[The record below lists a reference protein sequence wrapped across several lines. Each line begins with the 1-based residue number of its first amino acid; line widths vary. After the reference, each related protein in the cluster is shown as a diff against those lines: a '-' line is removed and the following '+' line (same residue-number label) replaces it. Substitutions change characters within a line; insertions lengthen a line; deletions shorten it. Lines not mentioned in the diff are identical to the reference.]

1 MDAAPGGQ
9 MASRASHPAVRFLPM
24 RAHPALAGTGLMLA
38 AALVGCALAGCAQSA
53 PIATPPAS
61 STPSASPTPS
71 PEAAPTVFTQ
81 PRLCAEALPAELITE
96 LEVERGLVLLGGPEG
111 RYGLEYSL
119 DPTPEERA
127 GGITCIWGFGD
138 TEVSS
143 VTVSIAPITAESRA
157 PIVAQLVYQGLN
169 ETVVGD
175 ANVFWQEGDTEEQ
188 PAIVNV
194 VRAESWI
201 SVIQTIG
208 GRAAYD
214 EAVDIANDVHETVYR

>member
-1 MDAAPGGQ
+1 MAMDAAPGGQ

-24 RAHPALAGTGLMLA
+24 RAHALLPAIGLVLA
-38 AALVGCALAGCAQSA
+38 AALTGCAQSA
-53 PIATPPAS
+53 PIATPQAS
-61 STPSASPTPS
+61 STPSASPTPT
-71 PEAAPTVFTQ
+71 PEAAPTVFRQ
-81 PRLCAEALPAELITE
+81 PALCAEALPAELIAD
-96 LEVERGLVLLGGPEG
+96 LEVDRGLVLLGGPEG
-111 RYGLEYSL
+111 RYGLDYSL

-138 TEVSS
+138 TEMSS
-143 VTVSIAPITAESRA
+143 VTVSVAPITAESRA

-169 ETVVGD
+169 ESVAGD
-175 ANVFWQEGDTEEQ
+175 ANVYWQEGDTEEQ

-194 VRAESWI
+194 VRPESWI

-214 EAVDIANDVHETVYR
+214 EAVEIANDAHETVYR

>member
-1 MDAAPGGQ
+1 MAMDAAPGGQ

-24 RAHPALAGTGLMLA
+24 RAHALLPAIGLVLA
-38 AALVGCALAGCAQSA
+38 AALAGCAQSA
-53 PIATPPAS
+53 PIATPQAS
-61 STPSASPTPS
+61 STPSASPTPT
-71 PEAAPTVFTQ
+71 PKAAPTVFRQ
-81 PRLCAEALPAELITE
+81 PALCAEALPAELIAD
-96 LEVERGLVLLGGPEG
+96 LEVDRGLVLLGGPEG
-111 RYGLEYSL
+111 RYGLDYSL

-143 VTVSIAPITAESRA
+143 VTVSVAPITAESRA

-169 ETVVGD
+169 ESVAGD
-175 ANVFWQEGDTEEQ
+175 ANVYWQEGDTEEQ

-194 VRAESWI
+194 VRPESWI

-208 GRAAYD
+208 GRTAYD
-214 EAVDIANDVHETVYR
+214 EAVEIANDAHETVYR

>member
-1 MDAAPGGQ
+1 MAMDAAPGGQ

-24 RAHPALAGTGLMLA
+24 RAHALLPAIGLVLA
-38 AALVGCALAGCAQSA
+38 AALTGCAQSA
-53 PIATPPAS
+53 PIATPQAS
-61 STPSASPTPS
+61 STPSASPTPT
-71 PEAAPTVFTQ
+71 PEAAPTVFRQ
-81 PRLCAEALPAELITE
+81 PALCAEALPAELIAD
-96 LEVERGLVLLGGPEG
+96 LEVDRGLVLLGGPEG
-111 RYGLEYSL
+111 RYGLDYSL

-143 VTVSIAPITAESRA
+143 VTVSVAPITAESRA

-169 ETVVGD
+169 ESVAGD
-175 ANVFWQEGDTEEQ
+175 ANVYWQEGDTEEQ

-194 VRAESWI
+194 VRPDSWI

-208 GRAAYD
+208 GRTAYD
-214 EAVDIANDVHETVYR
+214 EAVEIANDAHETVYR

>member
-1 MDAAPGGQ
+1 MAMDAAPGGQ

-24 RAHPALAGTGLMLA
+24 RAHALLPAIGLVLA
-38 AALVGCALAGCAQSA
+38 AALAGCAQSA
-53 PIATPPAS
+53 PIATPQAS
-61 STPSASPTPS
+61 STPSASPTPT
-71 PEAAPTVFTQ
+71 PEAAPTVFRQ
-81 PRLCAEALPAELITE
+81 PALCAEALPAELIAD
-96 LEVERGLVLLGGPEG
+96 LEVDRGLVLLGGPEG
-111 RYGLEYSL
+111 RYGLDYSL

-143 VTVSIAPITAESRA
+143 VTVSVAPITAESRA

-169 ETVVGD
+169 ESVAGD
-175 ANVFWQEGDTEEQ
+175 ANVYWQEGDTEEQ

-194 VRAESWI
+194 VRPESWI

-214 EAVDIANDVHETVYR
+214 EAVEIANDAHETVYR

>member
-1 MDAAPGGQ
+1 MAMDAAPGGQ

-24 RAHPALAGTGLMLA
+24 RAHALLPAIGLVLA
-38 AALVGCALAGCAQSA
+38 AALAGCAQSA
-53 PIATPPAS
+53 PIATPQAS
-61 STPSASPTPS
+61 STPSASPTPT
-71 PEAAPTVFTQ
+71 PEAAPTVFRQ
-81 PRLCAEALPAELITE
+81 PALCAEALPAELIAD
-96 LEVERGLVLLGGPEG
+96 LEVDRGLVLLGGPEG
-111 RYGLEYSL
+111 RYGLDYSL

-143 VTVSIAPITAESRA
+143 VTVSVAPITAESRA

-169 ETVVGD
+169 ESVAGD
-175 ANVFWQEGDTEEQ
+175 ANVYWQEGDTEEQ

-194 VRAESWI
+194 VRPDSWI

-208 GRAAYD
+208 GRTAYD
-214 EAVDIANDVHETVYR
+214 EAVEIANDAHETVYR

>member
-1 MDAAPGGQ
+1 MAMDAAPGGQ

-24 RAHPALAGTGLMLA
+24 RAHALLPAIGLVLA
-38 AALVGCALAGCAQSA
+38 AALTGCAQSA
-53 PIATPPAS
+53 PIATPQAS
-61 STPSASPTPS
+61 STPSASPTPT
-71 PEAAPTVFTQ
+71 PEAAPTVFRQ
-81 PRLCAEALPAELITE
+81 PALCAEALPAELIAD
-96 LEVERGLVLLGGPEG
+96 LEVDRGLVLLGGPEG
-111 RYGLEYSL
+111 RYGLDYSL

-143 VTVSIAPITAESRA
+143 VTVSVAPITAESRA

-169 ETVVGD
+169 ESVAGD
-175 ANVFWQEGDTEEQ
+175 ANVYWQEGDTEEQ

>member
-1 MDAAPGGQ
+1 MAMDAAPGGQ

-24 RAHPALAGTGLMLA
+24 RAHALLPAIGLVLA
-38 AALVGCALAGCAQSA
+38 AALAGCAQSA
-53 PIATPPAS
+53 PIATPQAS
-61 STPSASPTPS
+61 STPSASPTPT
-71 PEAAPTVFTQ
+71 PEAAPTVFRQ
-81 PRLCAEALPAELITE
+81 PALCAEALPAELIAD
-96 LEVERGLVLLGGPEG
+96 LEVDRGLVLLGGPEG
-111 RYGLEYSL
+111 RYGLDYSL

-143 VTVSIAPITAESRA
+143 VTVSVAPITAESRA

-169 ETVVGD
+169 ESVAGD
-175 ANVFWQEGDTEEQ
+175 ANVYWQEGDTEEQ

-214 EAVDIANDVHETVYR
+214 EAVEIANDAHETVYR